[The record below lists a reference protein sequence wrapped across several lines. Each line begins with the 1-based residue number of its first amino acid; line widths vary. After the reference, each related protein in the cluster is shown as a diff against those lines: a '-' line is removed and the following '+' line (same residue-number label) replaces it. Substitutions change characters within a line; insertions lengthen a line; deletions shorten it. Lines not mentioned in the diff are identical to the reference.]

1 MADGKI
7 SPTQFSNAVDIAASA
22 NATPKR
28 EVEKKDIGGLSSN
41 DFLKLLVNQL
51 QNQDPLNPMDS
62 QQFAAQLAQYTSV
75 EQLIGINTKLDK
87 MASGAT
93 SAASMASFIGREV
106 ALADQESAEIES
118 GSGPNVMVDLKGG
131 MQSVRVDLTDA
142 NGGVVGS
149 VNLENIQEGKN
160 IIKLN
165 GLNAADGSYKVR
177 VVGVDSVGRFQEL
190 EYKLT
195 GTVDGFVLEP
205 EPKLLVGSQELGLA
219 EVKAVYDG
227 V

>member
-1 MADGKI
+1 MADSKI
-7 SPTQFSNAVDIAASA
+7 TPTQFSNPVNIATAA
-22 NATPKR
+22 NPAPSRATGA
-28 EVEKKDIGGLSSN
+28 KDVGGLNSN

-75 EQLIGINTKLDK
+75 EQLIGINDKLDK
-87 MASGAT
+87 LTGGAS
-93 SAASMASFIGREV
+93 SAASMASFIGKEV
-106 ALADQESAEIES
+106 AMDDQESAHVES
-118 GSGPNVMVDLKGG
+118 GSGPNVLVDLDSG

-142 NGGVVGS
+142 NGGVVSS
-149 VNLENIQEGKN
+149 VNLEDIKDGKN

-165 GLNAADGSYKVR
+165 GLDARDGSYKVR
-177 VVGVDSVGRFQEL
+177 VVGVDSIGRFQEL
-190 EYKLT
+190 KFKLT

-205 EPKLLVGSQELGLA
+205 EPKLLVGSQEVGLA
-219 EVKAVYDG
+219 EVKAVYEG